1 MQDKMGSTGAG
12 GRIIAAGAGPGL
24 ALAVALAAAAPA
36 PAAADPFFLGLGDLP
51 GGGFWSEAYGVS
63 ADGSVVVGYGLG
75 ANGREA
81 FRWTEAGGMVGLGDL
96 PGGSFWSEARGVSAD
111 GSTVIGFSLRENGQ
125 EAFRWTE
132 AGGMVGLGVL
142 PGGFASEARGVS
154 ADGSVIVG
162 YSEFASIPRFD
173 AFIWDATNGMRSL
186 FDVLTG
192 EFGLDLTGWTLTAAT
207 AVSADGLT
215 IVGYGTNP
223 QGGLEAWV
231 ASIARDP
238 VSVGEPG
245 ALALLGAGLVGLGLV
260 RRADRRRRRMQ

>member
-1 MQDKMGSTGAG
+1 MQDKKGSTGAG
-12 GRIIAAGAGPGL
+12 GRIVAAGAVPGL
-24 ALAVALAAAAPA
+24 ALAVALAAAAE
-36 PAAADPFFLGLGDLP
+36 PFFLGLGDLP
-51 GGGFWSEAYGVS
+51 GGSSFSRAWGVS
-63 ADGSVVVGYGLG
+63 ADGSVVVGFDSAAAGFEAFRWTEAGGMAGLG
-75 ANGREA
+75 DLPGGSFGSWARSVSADGSTVIGVGHSENGSEA
-81 FRWTEAGGMVGLGDL
+81 FRWTEAGGMVGLGD
-96 PGGSFWSEARGVSAD
+96 P
-111 GSTVIGFSLRENGQ
+111 
-125 EAFRWTE
+125 
-132 AGGMVGLGVL
+132 
-142 PGGFASEARGVS
+142 PGGFASEAYGVS

-162 YSEFASIPRFD
+162 YGQFASGFHFD

-223 QGGLEAWV
+223 QGVLEAWV

-245 ALALLGAGLVGLGLV
+245 SLALLAAGLGGLRLV
-260 RRADRRRRRMQ
+260 RRADGRRRRMQ